1 MMPCFD
7 AVVAK
12 FRGSDGEM
20 IAATFIGG
28 TGDENPT
35 GIALD
40 PSGFVYIAGSTTSRN
55 FRPRKESYKSSRH
68 RASSP
73 TGLRREVDE

>member
-1 MMPCFD
+1 
-7 AVVAK
+7 
-12 FRGSDGEM
+12 M

-40 PSGFVYIAGSTTSRN
+40 PSGFVYISGFDDITEFAHHRRSRTKAAGIGHVSDRVC
-55 FRPRKESYKSSRH
+55 
-68 RASSP
+68 
-73 TGLRREVDE
+73 REVDE